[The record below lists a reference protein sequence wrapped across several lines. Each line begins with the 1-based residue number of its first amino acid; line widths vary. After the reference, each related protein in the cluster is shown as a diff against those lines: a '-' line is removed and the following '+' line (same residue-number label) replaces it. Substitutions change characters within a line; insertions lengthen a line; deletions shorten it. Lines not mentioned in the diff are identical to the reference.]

1 MSSWIY
7 LQVHM
12 LCILTFR
19 FKWISQQY
27 LFSLQSYFTVSYLH
41 LLHINPIFF
50 FFFSVFVFVNNL
62 IFFSF
67 LLPVEFFPFPLPL
80 PSPLSLF
87 SLSQYLLLT
96 LLLLLYSTISLLL
109 FIFHPSLHLVGPGF
123 ESLCR
128 LNSEGITAVYGA
140 LGAVA
145 VRAENALMF
154 TQVLICLTTL
164 NYNHSSSHCSYCII

>member
-1 MSSWIY
+1 MNLSSSTHAVYFNFPFQMNLPAIP
-7 LQVHM
+7 LFTTKLLH
-12 LCILTFR
+12 CILLTSFTY
-19 FKWISQQY
+19 K
-27 LFSLQSYFTVSYLH
+27 SY
-41 LLHINPIFF
+41 FF

>member
-41 LLHINPIFF
+41 LLHKNPIFF
-50 FFFSVFVFVNNL
+50 LFFSVFVFVNNL

-80 PSPLSLF
+80 PLPFPLPFPSPLSLF

-96 LLLLLYSTISLLL
+96 LLFY
-109 FIFHPSLHLVGPGF
+109 F
-123 ESLCR
+123 
-128 LNSEGITAVYGA
+128 
-140 LGAVA
+140 
-145 VRAENALMF
+145 
-154 TQVLICLTTL
+154 
-164 NYNHSSSHCSYCII
+164 SSSFYFSSFSTPCRPRVRVTL